1 MRCDECGQE
10 IPPGEEVADTRSEQ
24 TGLPSRYSGNT
35 RTVAI
40 TVCPACS
47 RKRGFG
53 RLLLR
58 VAVPFAVAIGVL
70 LLMTLLSRK

>member
-10 IPPGEEVADTRSEQ
+10 IPPGQAIADTRSEQ

-40 TVCPACS
+40 TICPACS
-47 RKRGFG
+47 RQRGFA

-58 VAVPFAVAIGVL
+58 VAVPLALAVGVL
-70 LLMTLLSRK
+70 VLMTVLSRK